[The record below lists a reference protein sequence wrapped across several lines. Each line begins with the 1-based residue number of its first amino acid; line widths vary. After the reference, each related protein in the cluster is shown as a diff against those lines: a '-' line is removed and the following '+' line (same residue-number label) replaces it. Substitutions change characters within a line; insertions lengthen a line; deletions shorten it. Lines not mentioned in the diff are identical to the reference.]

1 MRIGIDARFFGPK
14 TGGGGIGRYVEELL
28 RQIDH
33 EHTNH
38 EFVVFLRKENFHAF
52 RPKSKHFKLVLADI
66 PWYSIKEQL
75 LMPRIFHR
83 EKLDLVHIPHW
94 NVPLTL
100 RIPFIVTIHD
110 LILLHQTKSA
120 HATTRGPLTYG
131 IKYAGF
137 RIVLDHAIK
146 NSQHIIVPSHAT
158 KNDILD
164 HFSVKE
170 ENLTVIYHGLTPLP
184 KSAVNPRELG
194 IVPPYF
200 LYVGNSYPHKNLRM
214 LIHTFAQFH
223 QTQPTVQLVLA
234 GKRDRFSNDIE
245 SEAKEFGLSPSALRF
260 IDHPS
265 DEELSSLYEHAALF
279 IYPSLIEGFGIPPLE
294 ALSKGTPV
302 AAARTSS
309 IPEIL
314 AEHALYFEPNDT
326 TKLLDIMHAALTHPT
341 DLHLLANAGKTF
353 IQRYSWKM
361 AARQTLS
368 VYNR

>member
-28 RQIDH
+28 RHIAQ
-33 EHTNH
+33 EKTEH

-52 RPKSKHFKLVLADI
+52 RPKSKRFKLVLADI
-66 PWYSIKEQL
+66 PWYGLREQL
-75 LMPRIFHR
+75 VMPHLFHR

-120 HATTRGPLTYG
+120 HATTRGPLVHG

-137 RIVLDHAIK
+137 RLALDHAVK
-146 NSQHIIVPSHAT
+146 KSRYIITPSEAT
-158 KNDILD
+158 KQDILD
-164 HFSVKE
+164 HFSLRPDKI
-170 ENLTVIYHGLTPLP
+170 TAIHHGLTPLP
-184 KSAVNPRELG
+184 SSKAEPRELG
-194 IVPPYF
+194 IMPPYF

-223 QTQPTVQLVLA
+223 ELQPHTQLVLA
-234 GKRDRFSNDIE
+234 GKRDSFSMDLE
-245 SEAKEFGLSPSALRF
+245 REARELSLDPSSIRF

-265 DEELSSLYEHAALF
+265 DAEVSSLYKHAALF

-302 AAARTSS
+302 AAARVSS
-309 IPEIL
+309 IPEVL
-314 AEHALYFEPNDT
+314 EGHALYFSPDDTTRLLEIMQAAITHPNDL
-326 TKLLDIMHAALTHPT
+326 KLLAK
-341 DLHLLANAGKTF
+341 NGKAF
-353 IQRYSWKM
+353 IKRYSWKK
-361 AARQTLS
+361 AAEETLS